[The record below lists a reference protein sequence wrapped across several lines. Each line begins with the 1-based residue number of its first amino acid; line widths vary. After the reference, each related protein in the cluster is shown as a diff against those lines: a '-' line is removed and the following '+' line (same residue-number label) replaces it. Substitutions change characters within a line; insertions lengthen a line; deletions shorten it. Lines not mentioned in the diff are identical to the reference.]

1 MSEFKKALG
10 RTQKLTK
17 TENKILDFVIDHL
30 EEACFMTSTDIAVR
44 LGVSES
50 SVIRFTRSMGYSGF
64 IDFQKSI
71 RKDYTE
77 NAYSISNTVHVPY
90 ERLKMSME
98 HSGEDYMEE
107 FAKNTEKNIA
117 SVLKDN
123 GRELYDAATEILLNS
138 NRKYIVATRAN
149 TGVSS
154 YFYLLLKHMLP
165 DVYMANNAAVSLID
179 QMIDISEN
187 DCVIIVSFPRYS
199 QLDKLAAEMAKDA
212 GARIIV
218 ITDRPNA
225 LLTPYADVVF
235 TAGIDSNMFF
245 NSYIGVNFLMESI
258 CASLSSKIG
267 TGNEEKLKKV
277 DLYLNRIGIY

>member
-1 MSEFKKALG
+1 
-10 RTQKLTK
+10 
-17 TENKILDFVIDHL
+17 
-30 EEACFMTSTDIAVR
+30 
-44 LGVSES
+44 
-50 SVIRFTRSMGYSGF
+50 
-64 IDFQKSI
+64 
-71 RKDYTE
+71 
-77 NAYSISNTVHVPY
+77 
-90 ERLKMSME
+90 
-98 HSGEDYMEE
+98 
-107 FAKNTEKNIA
+107 
-117 SVLKDN
+117 
-123 GRELYDAATEILLNS
+123 
-138 NRKYIVATRAN
+138 
-149 TGVSS
+149 
-154 YFYLLLKHMLP
+154 
-165 DVYMANNAAVSLID
+165 MANNAAVSLID

-277 DLYLNRIGIY
+277 DQYLNRIGIY

>member
-1 MSEFKKALG
+1 MSEFKKALA

-64 IDFQKSI
+64 IDFQRSI

-98 HSGEDYMEE
+98 HSGGDYMEE

-123 GRELYDAATEILLNS
+123 GQELYDAATEILLNS

-179 QMIDISEN
+179 QMIDISKN

-267 TGNEEKLKKV
+267 TGNEEKLKKI
-277 DLYLNRIGIY
+277 DLYLNQIGIY

>member
-1 MSEFKKALG
+1 MSELKKALG
-10 RTQKLTK
+10 RAQKLTK

-30 EEACFMTSTDIAVR
+30 EEACFMTSTDIAVK
-44 LGVSES
+44 LSVSES
-50 SVIRFTRSMGYSGF
+50 SVIRFTRSLGYSGF
-64 IDFQKSI
+64 IDFQRSI
-71 RKDYTE
+71 RKDFTE

-90 ERLKMSME
+90 ERLKMSIE
-98 HSGEDYMEE
+98 HGAEDYMEE
-107 FAKNTEKNIA
+107 FVKNTEKNIA
-117 SVLKDN
+117 SVLKNN
-123 GRELYDAATEILLNS
+123 GRELYENATDILLKS
-138 NRKYIVATRAN
+138 HRKYIVGTRAN

-154 YFYLLLKHMLP
+154 YFYLLLKHMLK
-165 DVYMANNAAVSLID
+165 DVYMANNSAVSLID

-277 DLYLNRIGIY
+277 DQYLNRIGIY